1 MKDHLRDLAAQPRP
15 IIKLAHKLTWSMY
28 QGREDIY
35 VLDLSRQEKQWLKEN
50 DFEYSYN
57 RKIHEYKI
65 IL

>member
-1 MKDHLRDLAAQPRP
+1 MRDSLQKLAQQPRP
-15 IIKLAHKLTWSMY
+15 IIKLAHKLTWSMS

-35 VLDLSRQEKQWLKEN
+35 VLDLSRKEKEWLKEN

-57 RKIHEYKI
+57 RKLYEYKI